1 MKAKKDNT
9 KKYVVGGYI
18 QAGLGAAQAVYGLS
32 QIPRARAEFAA
43 AQASAPSLETPA
55 QFYENY
61 RNAYDAEIARMES
74 ESIDRNIGTSVQ
86 ALQGAGGRA
95 LVGGL
100 SAVTG
105 QAQNERNRM
114 LSQERAMRL
123 QAGQQLA
130 AAEERSVQMREAR
143 SQAQMDRAAQ
153 QYNAA
158 LANVGAGISSMAS
171 GLAEGIAASKAKQD
185 EKPGGIIERLRARYG
200 DMYISQRQ
208 RTDKE
213 IADISQKNNDMIR
226 GSFSPEVD
234 FAKNYLGR
242 FEKPATSVTRE
253 LTTAERAARAAGQ
266 GFGEYDFTTE
276 KIKALG
282 LPQPGAYDML
292 LGRSTNPDAIK
303 STPVP
308 TITAPTTG
316 GVTEFN
322 KKQENLM
329 DFGRTVK
336 NAFSR
341 ENLINAALSTNPS
354 LQNAMKGYG
363 TLMSMGVMG
372 YEQGGMMTN
381 GAFNHNT
388 NPIHLVQNG
397 EKVGEATGGEY
408 ILNPEQA
415 KAVAKESSYA
425 RKLFKRFEK
434 NAKKNK

>member
-32 QIPRARAEFAA
+32 QMPRARAEFAA

-130 AAEERSVQMREAR
+130 VAEERSVQMREAR
-143 SQAQMDRAAQ
+143 SQAQMDRAAL

-171 GLAEGIAASKAKQD
+171 GLAEGIAASKDKQD
-185 EKPGGIIERLRARYG
+185 DKPGGFVERLRARYG
-200 DMYISQRQ
+200 NLDG
-208 RTDKE
+208 
-213 IADISQKNNDMIR
+213 SQKQRSDQDIMDLTSKIKMDT
-226 GSFSPEVD
+226 PEFD
-234 FAKNYLGR
+234 FAKNYTSR
-242 FEKPATSVTRE
+242 FERPDLPKIKDANPPKISQPKPT
-253 LTTAERAARAAGQ
+253 
-266 GFGEYDFTTE
+266 YDFATE
-276 KIKALG
+276 KAKSLG
-282 LPQPGAYDML
+282 FAAPGAYDWAT
-292 LGRSTNPDAIK
+292 GVSTNPNALNA
-303 STPVP
+303 PFVP
-308 TITAPTTG
+308 TIDKYGYQATPENEAIISKFQNKMRLERGWSG
-316 GVTEFN
+316 GDY
-322 KKQENLM
+322 KKSQAITFTPEENEIISAWEKSQKKR
-329 DFGRTVK
+329 DGWSV
-336 NAFSR
+336 R
-341 ENLINAALSTNPS
+341 EH
-354 LQNAMKGYG
+354 
-363 TLMSMGVMG
+363 
-372 YEQGGMMTN
+372 GGMMTS

>member
-32 QIPRARAEFAA
+32 QMPRARAEFAA

-171 GLAEGIAASKAKQD
+171 GITEGIAASKDKQD
-185 EKPGGIIERLRARYG
+185 EKPGGIVERLRARYG
-200 DMYISQRQ
+200 GLDG
-208 RTDKE
+208 
-213 IADISQKNNDMIR
+213 SQKQRSDQDIMDLTSKIKMDT
-226 GSFSPEVD
+226 PEFD
-234 FAKNYLGR
+234 FAKNYTSR
-242 FEKPATSVTRE
+242 FERPDIPSVKDANPLKTTQPQTS
-253 LTTAERAARAAGQ
+253 
-266 GFGEYDFTTE
+266 GFGSFDFATE
-276 KIKALG
+276 KAKSLG
-282 LPQPGAYDML
+282 IAPPGSYDAL
-292 LGRSTNPDAIK
+292 LGISTNPNALGA
-303 STPVP
+303 PFVP
-308 TITAPTTG
+308 TIDKNGYQATPENEAIISKFQNKMRLERGWSG
-316 GVTEFN
+316 GDY
-322 KKQENLM
+322 KKSQAITFTPEENEIISAWEKSQKKRDGWPM
-329 DFGRTVK
+329 
-336 NAFSR
+336 R
-341 ENLINAALSTNPS
+341 EH
-354 LQNAMKGYG
+354 
-363 TLMSMGVMG
+363 
-372 YEQGGMMTN
+372 GGMMTS
-381 GAFNHNT
+381 GAFNHDT

>member
-158 LANVGAGISSMAS
+158 LANVGAGLASVGS
-171 GLAEGIAASKAKQD
+171 GLVEGLAAAKD
-185 EKPGGIIERLRARYG
+185 KTGDKPGGIIERLRARYG
-200 DMYISQRQ
+200 NLDG
-208 RTDKE
+208 
-213 IADISQKNNDMIR
+213 SQKQRSDQDIMDLTSKIKMDT
-226 GSFSPEVD
+226 PEFD
-234 FAKNYLGR
+234 FAKNYTSR
-242 FEKPATSVTRE
+242 FERPDIPSIKDAKPPKTTQTS
-253 LTTAERAARAAGQ
+253 GS
-266 GFGEYDFTTE
+266 GSFDFATE
-276 KIKALG
+276 KAKSLG
-282 LPQPGAYDML
+282 IAPPGAYDWAT
-292 LGRSTNPDAIK
+292 GVSTNPNALNA
-303 STPVP
+303 PFVP
-308 TITAPTTG
+308 TIDKNGYQATPENEAIISK
-316 GVTEFN
+316 FQN
-322 KKQENLM
+322 KMMLERSWSGSDYKKSQAITFTPEENEIISAWEKSQKKRDGWPM
-329 DFGRTVK
+329 
-336 NAFSR
+336 R
-341 ENLINAALSTNPS
+341 EH
-354 LQNAMKGYG
+354 
-363 TLMSMGVMG
+363 
-372 YEQGGMMTN
+372 GGMMTS
-381 GAFNHNT
+381 GAFNHDT